1 MLLDSRLTVRFSC
14 HLEAGKIAVGFV
26 VGLDY
31 KNPYLSPYME
41 FQRFKHHPAIAP
53 LLSSGKRIAYGARAL
68 NEGGWQ
74 SLPSLAI
81 PGALLAGCAAG
92 FLNVPKIKGAHTAM
106 KSGMLA
112 AESIAQALSTGQE
125 KKQLDDYQEAI
136 KNSWLA
142 DELKRARNIRPGF
155 RWGLWAGLT
164 NAAWETYITRGRSPW
179 TFKHH
184 ADHTQLKKAS
194 DSKPIEYPKPDGKL
208 SFSRLDNLAH
218 SGVNHEADQPPHLRL
233 KNEEAAVNI
242 NLNDYAGAEA
252 RYCPAGVYEFEKD
265 ENGKQQ
271 LIINAQNCI
280 HCKTCDIKDPTQN
293 IKWTTPEGG
302 GGPNYEMM

>member
-1 MLLDSRLTVRFSC
+1 M
-14 HLEAGKIAVGFV
+14 
-26 VGLDY
+26 
-31 KNPYLSPYME
+31 
-41 FQRFKHHPAIAP
+41 
-53 LLSSGKRIAYGARAL
+53 
-68 NEGGWQ
+68 
-74 SLPSLAI
+74 
-81 PGALLAGCAAG
+81 
-92 FLNVPKIKGAHTAM
+92 
-106 KSGMLA
+106 
-112 AESIAQALSTGQE
+112 
-125 KKQLDDYQEAI
+125 
-136 KNSWLA
+136 
-142 DELKRARNIRPGF
+142 
-155 RWGLWAGLT
+155 T